1 MQRHTQMPSRIGDRF
16 DCRLSPM
23 CDDGEALL
31 LRAHPRVR
39 RGTTS
44 SRPPRYATT
53 QCARWGACYRIVN
66 ESASRLKR
74 ARGEGHRL
82 SRSP

>member
-1 MQRHTQMPSRIGDRF
+1 MQRTRKCHLVSEIV
-16 DCRLSPM
+16 LLES
-23 CDDGEALL
+23 DDGEALL

-74 ARGEGHRL
+74 AGGEGHRL